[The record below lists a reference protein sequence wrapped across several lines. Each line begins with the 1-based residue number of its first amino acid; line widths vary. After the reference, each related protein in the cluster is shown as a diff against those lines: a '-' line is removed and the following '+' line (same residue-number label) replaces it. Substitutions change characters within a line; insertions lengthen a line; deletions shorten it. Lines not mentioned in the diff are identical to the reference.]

1 MYRPMQSASC
11 THIIASGGLSGTK
24 TQKWING
31 QGGRGSMKRT
41 KVVKVDCKLPLT
53 LNHRVILN

>member
-1 MYRPMQSASC
+1 MQSASC

-24 TQKWING
+24 TQKWIDG

-41 KVVKVDCKLPLT
+41 KVVKVDCESMSMVQEIELMEKGY
-53 LNHRVILN
+53 